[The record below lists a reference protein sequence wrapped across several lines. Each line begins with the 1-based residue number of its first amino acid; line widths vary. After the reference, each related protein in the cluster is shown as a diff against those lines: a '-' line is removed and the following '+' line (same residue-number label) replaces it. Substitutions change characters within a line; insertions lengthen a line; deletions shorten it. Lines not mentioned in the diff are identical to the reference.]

1 MIYKTFTK
9 PTYLKT
15 HLSVFCLSLD
25 FKSSIPI
32 LYYHSAQM
40 DTIIMPVFYEFS
52 KVDRAIVHQECL
64 PNMILLFRSKH
75 NTA

>member
-1 MIYKTFTK
+1 MIYKTYTK

-15 HLSVFCLSLD
+15 KLSVFCLPLD
-25 FKSSIPI
+25 FKCSIPF
-32 LYYHSAQM
+32 LYYHSAKI

-75 NTA
+75 KTA